1 MNKDSFRRVL
11 VLTIAGMISIAAGS
25 TFAAEDKPSRP
36 SLYLS
41 SEEAAEIASSWEAYP
56 LFRESFERT
65 KTGIEKALTQPIDVP
80 GPGEGGGY
88 EHERHKQNYN
98 EMRDAGILFRVT
110 GEEKYA
116 RFVRDILDKY
126 AVLYPT
132 LGPHPFSS
140 SRRGPHSKLF
150 HQALNESVWMVNTS
164 IAYDCVYDWLSEPD
178 RQRFEKNIF
187 RPMVDWFENENP
199 RDLDRIHNHGTWA
212 VAATGM
218 MGYML
223 GDQELVDKCLYGTEN
238 DGTGG
243 FLKQLD
249 LLFSPDGYYEE
260 GPYYARYALRP
271 FYLFAEA
278 IERNQPEL
286 KIYERRDQILKKA
299 FYSAAQ
305 TIFPNGVFPPINDA
319 SRTMSIT
326 NEGLVI
332 ANNLVYFRYG
342 ADPNLLAIAGM
353 QRDVIPNRAGLAVAR
368 DLADLTAK
376 PELGWGSVEMADGPD
391 GTEGGLGILRMGKGM
406 DQTML
411 LMKYGAQGGGHGH
424 YDKLHFIL
432 FDHGNEVIP
441 DYGYA
446 RWVNVE
452 PKHGG
457 RYLDENNTY
466 AKHTIAHNT
475 VVVDQKT
482 QGGYTGERRPTQ
494 RGQGRPAG
502 GGGGQRGR
510 GSREP
515 ASRHFFDAASKDVQ
529 VMSAR
534 ADSHYPGVRMQ
545 RTMFLIRDPR
555 LEYPVVIDLFRA
567 TSDSAHVYDYPIHFD
582 GQLITTNVEYEAKV
596 ASRVP
601 VGKGSGYQHIWEE
614 ARGRTD
620 GPTSVTWQDGNRY
633 YTTTSAGES
642 GTEVIFGR
650 TGAND
655 PEFNLRSEPMFIL
668 RRQSEDILF
677 ASVIEPHGFYQE
689 STERSLRA
697 RPTIDKVTVVG
708 HTDEGSV
715 IEVSGANGLRW
726 QLSVNN
732 GMPTDGRKQ
741 IVLGNETYAWK
752 GNFLVNLD
760 VGSKAP

>member
-1 MNKDSFRRVL
+1 MVQCRLMRRLIFTGAALLCTTGSSVL
-11 VLTIAGMISIAAGS
+11 GEAREG
-25 TFAAEDKPSRP
+25 RP
-36 SLYLS
+36 SLFLGKS
-41 SEEAAEIASSWEAYP
+41 EAARIAASWKSYP
-56 LFRESFERT
+56 TFQQSYEGMVSR
-65 KTGIEKALTQPIDVP
+65 IENALANPIDVP
-80 GPGEGGGY
+80 PPGEAGGY
-88 EHERHKQNYN
+88 AHERHKQNYN
-98 EMRDAGILFRVT
+98 EMRDAGILFRIT
-110 GEEKYA
+110 GDEKYA
-116 RFVRDILDKY
+116 RFVRNVLNKY

-132 LGPHPFSS
+132 LGDHPFSS

-164 IAYDCVYDWLSEPD
+164 IAYDCVYDWLSASD
-178 RQRFEKNIF
+178 RERFEKNIF

-199 RDLDRIHNHGTWA
+199 RDINRIHNHGTWA

-218 MGYML
+218 MSYVL

-243 FLKQLD
+243 FLRQLD

-278 IERNQPEL
+278 IERHQPEL

-319 SRTMSIT
+319 SRTMSIH
-326 NEGLVI
+326 NEGLII

-342 ADPNLLAIAGM
+342 ADPNLLAIAQM
-353 QRDVIPNRAGLAVAR
+353 QGDVIPNQAGLVVAK
-368 DLADLTAK
+368 DLAGLTAP
-376 PELGWGSVEMADGPD
+376 PEVYWGSVEMSDGPD
-391 GTEGGLGILRMGKGM
+391 GTEGALGILRTGKGL

-411 LMKYGAQGGGHGH
+411 LMKYGAHGGGHGH

-432 FDHGNEVIP
+432 FDQGNEVIP

-482 QGGYTGERRPTQ
+482 QGGYTGERRRNRQ

-502 GGGGQRGR
+502 GGGGRGGR

-515 ASRHFFDAASKDVQ
+515 ASRHFFDATSKDVQ

-545 RTMFLIRDPR
+545 RTMFLIRDHR
-555 LEYPVVIDLFRA
+555 LEYPIVVDLFRA
-567 TSDSAHVYDYPIHFD
+567 TSDSTHVYDYPIHFD
-582 GQLITTNVEYEAKV
+582 GQLITTNVAYDAKV
-596 ASRVP
+596 TSLTP
-601 VGKGSGYQHIWEE
+601 MGQGYGYQHIWEA
-614 ARGRTD
+614 ARGQTD
-620 GPTSVTWQDGNRY
+620 GPASVTWVDGSRY
-633 YTTTSAGES
+633 YSVTWAGGP

-655 PEFNLRSEPMFIL
+655 PEFNLRSEPMFLL
-668 RRQSEDILF
+668 RRKSKDILF
-677 ASVIEPHGFYQE
+677 ASVIEPHGFYDE
-689 STERSLRA
+689 STERSFRA
-697 RPTIDKVTVVG
+697 RPTIETVRVVG

-715 IEVSGANGLRW
+715 VEVAGANGLKWRIM
-726 QLSVNN
+726 VNN
-732 GMPTDGRKQ
+732 GVPTDGRKQ
-741 IVLGNETYAWK
+741 VVLGNETFAWQ
-752 GNFLVNLD
+752 GNFHVKML
-760 VGSKAP
+760 GEMR